1 MKTLTRCPVGCA
13 IGMAY
18 KVHVAAS
25 AGREYEEAMAYL
37 AQQSA
42 SPCVLRSLADAFDAA
57 VDALTANPYA
67 YPIDLGMSKTVG
79 REIRKIA
86 VQRYLL
92 RYSIDG
98 AGHEVKVYS
107 MLHMRQDVRRR
118 FPIDFAEGEWS

>member
-1 MKTLTRCPVGCA
+1 
-13 IGMAY
+13 MAY

-25 AGREYEEAMAYL
+25 AEREYAEAMAYL

-42 SPCVLRSLADAFDAA
+42 SPRVLCSLADAFDAA

-67 YPIDLGMSKTVG
+67 YPIDTGMSKAVG

-92 RYSIDG
+92 RYFVDSV
-98 AGHEVKVYS
+98 GHEVRVYS

-118 FPIDFAEGEWS
+118 FPIDFAEAEWS